1 MNTLVCFGMGY
12 CSKVLAQRLTKGGGW
27 KIVGT
32 SRSQVGAQRL
42 ADQGFEGLV
51 FDGHA
56 CVPALAGAVAKASHI
71 LLAAPPDA
79 EGDPV
84 LRVLRKEIARAEHLD
99 WIGYLSTIGVYGD
112 SRGGWVDEDT
122 PTNPTHERTI
132 RRRIAEDAWLTFGV
146 QTAKAVQIF
155 RIAGIYGP
163 GRNVLE
169 DLLAGSARRLI
180 KPGQVFNRIHVED
193 ISQSLAA
200 AMSRGRPGRIYNLT
214 DDEPASVDDVLL
226 RAASLLG
233 VEAPTAVP
241 FDAASVSSML
251 ASFYADNRRVR
262 NQRIKSELKVV
273 LRFPTYREGLAQ
285 LLDDLN
291 ARTK

>member
-1 MNTLVCFGMGY
+1 MNTLVCLGMGY
-12 CSKVLAQRLTKGGGW
+12 CARAFAGRLTQRTGW
-27 KIVGT
+27 RIVGT
-32 SRSQVGAQRL
+32 SRSQIGAQRIT
-42 ADQGFEGLV
+42 DQGFEGVV
-51 FDGHA
+51 FDGFS
-56 CVPALAGAVAKASHI
+56 CSPALAGAVAEASHI

-79 EGDPV
+79 EGDPA

-112 SRGGWVDEDT
+112 SGGGWVDEDT
-122 PTNPTHERTI
+122 PTRPTHERTI
-132 RRRIAEDAWLTFGV
+132 RRRIAEDVWLDFGV

-169 DLLAGSARRLI
+169 DLLAGSARRLV

-193 ISQSLAA
+193 ITRSFLAA
-200 AMSRGRPGRIYNLT
+200 ITRGRAGRIYNLT

-226 RAASLLG
+226 HAASLLG
-233 VEAPTAVP
+233 VEPPTAVP

-262 NQRIKSELKVV
+262 NQRIKSELEVV
-273 LRFPTYREGLAQ
+273 LRYPTYREGLAQ
-285 LLDDLN
+285 LLGDLN